1 MKRPVTLFTAQW
13 ADLPLDEVARLAGGW
28 GFDGLEIA
36 CKTTHLDVNRALED
50 PGYLDSIR
58 ATLDRNG
65 LSVWALSNHAQGQLV
80 CDDPLDFRHAA
91 IAGSRTWGDGEP
103 EGVRERAAEQLKRT
117 AIVARRLGVDVVTG
131 FTGSRIWRYVAMY
144 PPVPAEVID
153 DGYEDFARR
162 WNPILD
168 VFDGEGV
175 RFALEVHPGEIA
187 YDYWTTVRAL
197 SAVEHRDA
205 FGLNWDPS
213 HMLWQD
219 IDPAGFIVD
228 FADRIYHVDCKDT
241 RIRRRD
247 GRAGRLG
254 SHLGWGDPRRLW
266 TFVSAGQGDV
276 PFEDAFRALDAIGY
290 QGPVSIEWEDPG
302 MSRLDGA
309 PRALAHVRSLL
320 WDPPAAAF
328 DSVFTQ
334 RD

>member
-13 ADLPLDEVARLAGGW
+13 ADLSLDEVAKLAGGW

-36 CKTTHLDVNRALED
+36 CKSTHLDVNRALED
-50 PGYLDSIR
+50 PAYLDTIR

-91 IAGSRTWGDGEP
+91 IAGSRTWGDGEA
-103 EGVRERAAEQLKRT
+103 EGVRARAAEQLKKT

-131 FTGSRIWRYVAMY
+131 FTGSKIWRYVAMY

-153 DGYEDFARR
+153 DGYADFARR

-175 RFALEVHPGEIA
+175 RFALEVHPSEIA

-197 SAVEHRDA
+197 DAVDHRAA

-219 IDPAGFIVD
+219 IDPASFIVD
-228 FADRIYHVDCKDT
+228 FAERIYHVDCKDT

-254 SHLGWGDPRRLW
+254 SHLGWGDPHRQW

-276 PFEDAFRALDAIGY
+276 PFEDAFRALDSIGY
-290 QGPVSIEWEDPG
+290 QGPISIEWEDSG
-302 MSRLDGA
+302 MSRLEGA

-320 WDPPAAAF
+320 WEPAAAAF

-334 RD
+334 QD